1 MAASVRTIPSF
12 VGGLPVQG
20 GGAVFETLNP
30 ASGEVLGQLHDANAQ
45 DVDAAV
51 ASAQAGFDVWSALSG
66 AERGRVL
73 QRAADLLRSRNRE
86 LAEIEVQDCGKPLQE
101 ALVVDV
107 QSGADCLA
115 YFGGAAATLAG
126 AHYPLQNAF
135 AYTRKEP
142 LGVCAGIGAW
152 NYPLQIACWKSA
164 PALASSP
171 PNSPP

>member
-12 VGGLPVQG
+12 VGGLPVEG

-30 ASGEVLGQLHDANAQ
+30 ASGEVLAQLHDANAQ

-107 QSGADCLA
+107 QSGADVRVPQPL
-115 YFGGAAATLAG
+115 LNNLRVHAG
-126 AHYPLQNAF
+126 LKQQGCVGVTKSLQ
-135 AYTRKEP
+135 
-142 LGVCAGIGAW
+142 GD
-152 NYPLQIACWKSA
+152 
-164 PALASSP
+164 
-171 PNSPP
+171 